1 MNTLYLAL
9 RMLRRDWRAGELGL
23 LFMAL
28 TVAVTSVTS
37 VGFFTDR
44 IAQVLQRQANELL
57 GADLVAVSSQP
68 LTEQL
73 SQTAERIGLRS
84 ARTVSF
90 LSMVQGEDSNQLTEI
105 KAVSPSYPLR
115 GQVRV
120 ATRAFAPPEVTNMI
134 PEPGAAWLDAQ
145 IMNQLRLSVGD
156 SVSVGEAQLTV
167 TRVLVQEPDRGGDF
181 FSIAPHLL
189 MNLEDVPKTQLI
201 QVGSRVSYRLLLA
214 GEPEQVLA
222 YRDETEQHLKPD
234 ESFQSVQDARPEVRA
249 ALSRAQQFLGLAAF
263 VSVLLACVA
272 VASSARRFALRHL
285 DTCAVLRCLGAA
297 QAQIVRLYLS
307 QLFCL
312 GLLAS
317 LAGCVLGYLA
327 QGFLV
332 DVLGGLLAT
341 ELPPPS
347 LRPVAF
353 GLLVGGVTLLGFALP
368 PLLALKEVSTLRV
381 LRREMEQSKPQS
393 VMVYATGLFA
403 LAGLMLWQ
411 AGDLKLGFYLLLG
424 ALGVTLLLTAIA
436 VTLLRL
442 LSLVRARGG
451 AAWRFGFANIARRP
465 ATSVTQMVALG
476 LGIMALL
483 LLTLVRSD
491 LLASWDNSLP
501 PEAPNR
507 FIINIQPDQVDAL
520 QNFFAVQKI
529 SMPELHPTVRARL
542 VKINGK
548 VSAPGDYQDERAQRL
563 MDREFNL
570 SWARD
575 LPSENQI
582 IAGQWWS
589 GADEK
594 LFSVEEGIAETLG
607 IKRGDSLT
615 YSVAGEEFSGT
626 VTSLRKVDW
635 DSLRVNFF
643 VIATPH
649 LLQEYP
655 TSYITSL
662 YVPENRSDLL
672 HKLVKV
678 FPNVTVI
685 DVAAIL
691 TQVRNIIGRV
701 TLAVE
706 YVFLFTVIAGLLV
719 LYAAIQST
727 QDERRHESAVLRTLG
742 ASQRQLLQGLLAE
755 FALLGLLSGLI
766 ASLAASL
773 VAYVL
778 ATQIFH
784 LPYNFNPWLVLAG
797 VMLGVVG
804 TGLVSSLGL
813 RSVLRSPPLQTL
825 REV

>member
-1 MNTLYLAL
+1 VNTIYLSL

-23 LFMAL
+23 LFIAL
-28 TVAVTSVTS
+28 IVAVTSITS

-68 LTEQL
+68 LPTHL
-73 SQTAERIGLRS
+73 SQTADRIGLRS
-84 ARTVSF
+84 ARTMSF
-90 LSMVQGEDSNQLTEI
+90 LSMVQGKENNQLTEI
-105 KAVSPSYPLR
+105 KAVSPNYPLR
-115 GQVRV
+115 GQVHV
-120 ATRAFAPPEVTNMI
+120 ATRAFAQAEVTKAI
-134 PEPGAAWLDAQ
+134 PEPGDAWLDAQ
-145 IMNQLRLSVGD
+145 LMNQLRLSVGD
-156 SVSVGEAQLTV
+156 PVSVGELQLTV
-167 TRVLVQEPDRGGDF
+167 TQVLVQEPDRGGDF

-189 MNLEDVPKTQLI
+189 MNLEDVPGTQLI
-201 QVGSRVSYRLLLA
+201 QVGSRVSHRLLLA

-222 YRDETEQHLKPD
+222 YRDETEQHLKPG
-234 ESFQSVQDARPEVRA
+234 ESFQGVEDARPEVRA

-272 VASSARRFALRHL
+272 VASSARRFTLRHL
-285 DTCAVLRCLGAA
+285 DTCAILRCLGAA
-297 QAQIVRLYLS
+297 QAQIIRLYFS

-317 LAGCVLGYLA
+317 LTGCVLGYLA
-327 QGFLV
+327 QEFLV

-341 ELPPPS
+341 ELPSPS

-368 PLLALKEVSTLRV
+368 PLLALKEVPALRV
-381 LRREMEQSKPQS
+381 LRRELGQSKPQS
-393 VMVYATGLFA
+393 VTAYATGLLA
-403 LAGLMLWQ
+403 LLGLMLWQ
-411 AGDLKLGFYLLLG
+411 VGDLKLGFYLLLG
-424 ALGVTLLLTAIA
+424 ALGVTLLLAVIA
-436 VTLLRL
+436 VALLRL
-442 LSLVRARGG
+442 VSLVRARG
-451 AAWRFGFANIARRP
+451 AAWRFGFANITRRP
-465 ATSVTQMVALG
+465 GASVTQMMALG

-507 FIINIQPDQVDAL
+507 FIINIQSDQVNAL

-529 SMPELHPTVRARL
+529 STPELYPTVRARL
-542 VKINGK
+542 VKINGRA
-548 VSAPGDYQDERAQRL
+548 SALDNYQDERAQRL
-563 MDREFNL
+563 IDREFNL

-582 IAGQWWS
+582 TTGQWW
-589 GADEK
+589 GGTDEK

-607 IKRGDSLT
+607 IKHGDSLT

-626 VTSLRKVDW
+626 VASLRKVDW

-643 VIATPH
+643 VIATPQ
-649 LLQEYP
+649 LLQKYP
-655 TSYITSL
+655 ASYITSL
-662 YVPENRSDLL
+662 YVPEKRSDLL
-672 HKLVKV
+672 HKLVRV

-691 TQVRNIIGRV
+691 TQVRDIIGRV

-706 YVFLFTVIAGLLV
+706 YVFVFTVVAGLLV

-727 QDERRHESAVLRTLG
+727 QDERRHESAVLRALG

-766 ASLAASL
+766 ASLSASL

-784 LPYNFNPWLVLAG
+784 LPYHFNPWLVLTGA
-797 VMLGVVG
+797 MLGVIG
-804 TGLVSSLGL
+804 TGLVSALGL
-813 RSVLRSPPLQTL
+813 RAVLRSPPLQTL